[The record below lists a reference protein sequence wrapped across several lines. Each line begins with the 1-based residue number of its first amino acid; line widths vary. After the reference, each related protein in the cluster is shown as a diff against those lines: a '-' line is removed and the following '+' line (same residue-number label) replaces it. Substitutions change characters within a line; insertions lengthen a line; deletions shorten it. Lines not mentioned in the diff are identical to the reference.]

1 MKQQQ
6 ASFWPHSSKNETLD
20 LTGSSR
26 IASIAFVIALSDKRL
41 RSPFGSGARSSLAV
55 S

>member
-26 IASIAFVIALSDKRL
+26 RASIAFVIALSDKRL
-41 RSPFGSGARSSLAV
+41 RSPFSPQIRVPLAA